1 MRSERVDL
9 PDGKYD
15 GGPMQARGRYWE
27 DFKVGEALVTGR
39 RTVDGGDVSR
49 FAGLTGDFNPLHT
62 DAEFAKTTPFGARV
76 AHGILTLA
84 VSNGQQ
90 NLGGWFEG
98 TTLALLGLDRVRFTA
113 PVKFGDTVHTEMT
126 VTETRPSS
134 KPDRGGVV
142 FDVAGRNQRREAGCT
157 QQGTVLMRRKA
168 G

>member
-27 DFKVGEALVTGR
+27 DFKVGEVLVTGR

-62 DAEFAKTTPFGARV
+62 DEEYAKTTPFGARV

-84 VSNGQQ
+84 VSNGAQ
-90 NLGGWFEG
+90 NLAGWFEE

-126 VTETRPSS
+126 VTACRETSRP
-134 KPDRGGVV
+134 DGGVGILTAV
-142 FDVAGRNQRREAGCT
+142 VKNERGATACAYEES
-157 QQGTVLMRRKA
+157 VLMRRRT
-168 G
+168 